1 MSEYGYSFGEE
12 KKSIVKGVLTAFSI
26 IFPIALLLAGFIFLL
41 LTQEAFQEEF
51 ETEVETTA
59 GAVLPSVILNDKYK
73 YKDQE
78 LLLKGEVIL
87 APAVCEKKDCPESD
101 PCCGCPQ
108 QRNLMV
114 VDPGGRY
121 FRETGGILRILGKN
135 NLPYCERMVD
145 SCDYDCP
152 DWEIGSV
159 YEVNGIFFAE
169 PPPRG
174 TALSL
179 FFDYYFQVEN
189 ARVVEGTNIG
199 ERAGRLFSAIKDLVT
214 SSFGRDET
222 YVLMD

>member
-1 MSEYGYSFGEE
+1 MTKIASTAMVAKTAQLGEDVTIGPGCVIG
-12 KKSIVKGVLTAFSI
+12 SNVI
-26 IFPIALLLAGFIFLL
+26 IENGC
-41 LTQEAFQEEF
+41 
-51 ETEVETTA
+51 
-59 GAVLPSVILNDKYK
+59 
-73 YKDQE
+73 E
-78 LLLKGEVIL
+78 LRANVYITR
-87 APAVCEKKDCPESD
+87 D
-101 PCCGCPQ
+101 
-108 QRNLMV
+108 
-114 VDPGGRY
+114 
-121 FRETGGILRILGKN
+121 TILGKN